1 MTYRV
6 TIGIDP
12 GQTGAIAVL
21 ADGAFAGFYDMP
33 TVARPAGGQ
42 QVNGAELAAQLRE
55 IRAAHPGAHV
65 LAVLERVS
73 AMPGQGVSSMFRFG
87 ESFGVV
93 KGVLAAMG
101 WPLHSVSPAAWK
113 RRCGLIGADKDCA
126 RTLAIQLFPAAAGG
140 LTRKKD
146 VGRADA
152 LLIADD
158 NWRLSVHG
166 EAA

>member
-12 GQTGAIAVL
+12 GQTGALAVL
-21 ADGAFAGFYDMP
+21 ADGQFAGFYDMP

-87 ESFGVV
+87 EGYGVV
-93 KGVLAAMG
+93 QGVLAALGVPVMT
-101 WPLHSVSPAAWK
+101 LSPAVWK
-113 RRCGLIGADKDCA
+113 RAVGLIGSEKDVA
-126 RTLAIQLFPAAAGG
+126 RTLAIQQYPAAAGG

-146 VGRADA
+146 IGRADA
-152 LLIADD
+152 LLIASWA
-158 NWRLSVHG
+158 WRSEMHG